1 MTLTFDSL
9 QTQRRAA
16 GPVVVAVVW
25 LLVPAAAALALAEGG
40 EALRPAL
47 AAAACAAFA
56 TLTWRLF
63 GDTVLGRALPGV
75 ALMAQISLLVA
86 SGGAWQIDMH
96 MAYFAGLALL
106 VVYSDWVV
114 ILAAAATVA
123 VHHLVLGSLL
133 PAAVFDAGSGIDR
146 IALHAVI
153 LAVEA
158 GTLVWVTANL
168 DHIFTLS
175 GHSLG
180 VAQSAAAQA
189 RTAGTAAELARDA
202 ARRAEADA
210 GIAAEQA
217 RAEERAMV
225 LESIGGAVSSLQA
238 GDFTYTIVQRLPD
251 EYGVLRA
258 EFNGALN
265 KLQDTMRTVA
275 ASAAVI
281 RVGTSEIS
289 AASEDLSRRT
299 EQQAASLEE
308 TAAALDEIT
317 ATVRKTAEGSKHTRA
332 VVGAAKGSAET
343 SGQVVRQAVEAMQG
357 IETSSREI
365 GQIIGAID
373 EIAFQTN
380 LLALNAGVEAARAG
394 EAGRGFAVVASE
406 VRALAQRSA
415 DAAKEIKGLVSKSGR
430 QVEQGVAL
438 VGQAGEALT
447 HIAAQVSEIDVI
459 VGEIASSAQEQATA
473 LDEVN
478 TAVNQMDQVTQQ
490 NAAMVEQATAATQSL
505 MGETS
510 ELAQLVGRFR
520 FDGPGA
526 QKAPVGVVVPIARER
541 VVPRAVPAARPV
553 VRGGALRKPA
563 PLAAAQDDW
572 EEF

>member
-16 GPVVVAVVW
+16 GPFVVAVVW
-25 LLVPAAAALALAEGG
+25 LLVPAAAALALAGGG

-56 TLTWRLF
+56 TLTRRLF

-175 GHSLG
+175 GHSLD

-202 ARRAEADA
+202 ARRAEAEA
-210 GIAAEQA
+210 GVAAEQA

-258 EFNGALN
+258 EFNGALT

-317 ATVRKTAEGSKHTRA
+317 ATVRKTAEGAKSARAAVLGARTSAERSGA
-332 VVGAAKGSAET
+332 VVRE
-343 SGQVVRQAVEAMQG
+343 AVEAMSG
-357 IETSSREI
+357 IERSSHEI
-365 GQIIGAID
+365 GQIIGVID
-373 EIAFQTN
+373 EIAFQTS

-394 EAGRGFAVVASE
+394 DAGRGFAVVASE

-415 DAAKEIKGLVSKSGR
+415 DAAKEIKALISSSGR
-430 QVEQGVAL
+430 QVEQGVIF
-438 VGQAGEALT
+438 VGQTGEVLSG
-447 HIAAQVSEIDVI
+447 IAAQVGEIDTI
-459 VGEIASSAQEQATA
+459 MDQIAVSAQEQATG
-473 LDEVN
+473 LDQIN
-478 TAVNQMDQVTQQ
+478 TAVNNMDHVTQQ
-490 NAAMVEQATAATQSL
+490 NAAMVERTTAASRTLTAQ
-505 MGETS
+505 TH
-510 ELAQLVGRFR
+510 ELAAILDGFHLGEARPTMVDAGAPERRSVAHGAEASGRTGRGGTARRLALVG
-520 FDGPGA
+520 GHGT
-526 QKAPVGVVVPIARER
+526 
-541 VVPRAVPAARPV
+541 
-553 VRGGALRKPA
+553 
-563 PLAAAQDDW
+563 
-572 EEF
+572 